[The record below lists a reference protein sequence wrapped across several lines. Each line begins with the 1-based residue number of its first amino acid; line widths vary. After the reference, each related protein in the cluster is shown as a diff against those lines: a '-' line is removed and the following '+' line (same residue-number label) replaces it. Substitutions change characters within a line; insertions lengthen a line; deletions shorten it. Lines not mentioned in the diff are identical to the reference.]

1 MAQITDL
8 TWQQL
13 ETASGASGSSNLI
26 IVDSSEGLLL
36 RLSVLT
42 GVVSLPINSNPK
54 NTMGVVQALYRLR
67 EIAAIAQ
74 ITANAGQSIGER
86 LAAFPPASNGTAVN
100 GFVMSSGQII
110 TRTPLSSTGIVGAS
124 N

>member
-13 ETASGASGSSNLI
+13 ETASSSSLI
-26 IVDSSEGLLL
+26 IVDNSLGLLL
-36 RLSVLT
+36 KLSVLT
-42 GVVSLPINSNPK
+42 DAVSLPTNPK
-54 NTMGVVQALYRLR
+54 DSMGVVQALYRLR
-67 EIAAIAQ
+67 EFAAAAQ
-74 ITANAGQSIGER
+74 ATANAGQSIGER

>member
-1 MAQITDL
+1 MAITDL

-13 ETASGASGSSNLI
+13 ETASGTSLI
-26 IVDSSEGLLL
+26 IVDNTLGLLL
-36 RLSVLT
+36 KLSALT
-42 GVVSLPINSNPK
+42 DAVSLPANPK
-54 NTMGVVQALYRLR
+54 NSTGVVQALYRLR
-67 EIAAIAQ
+67 EFAAAAQ
-74 ITANAGQSIGER
+74 VTVNASQSIGDR

-110 TRTPLSSTGIVGAS
+110 TRTPLSTTGIVGAS

>member
-1 MAQITDL
+1 MAQIVDL
-8 TWQQL
+8 TWQEL
-13 ETASGASGSSNLI
+13 EIASGNSLI
-26 IVDSSEGLLL
+26 ITEPGLGLLL

-42 GVVSLPINSNPK
+42 GIIDTSATAK
-54 NTMGVVQALYRLR
+54 RTTGVVQALYQLR
-67 EIAAIAQ
+67 EWAAAAQ
-74 ITANAGQSIGER
+74 ATVNAGQSIGER

-110 TRTPLSSTGIVGAS
+110 VRTPLATTGIVGAS

>member
-13 ETASGASGSSNLI
+13 ETASGTSGSSSLI
-26 IVDSSEGLLL
+26 IPDSSLGLLL
-36 RLSVLT
+36 RLSAL
-42 GVVSLPINSNPK
+42 GVVGLGSGNARNLP
-54 NTMGVVQALYRLR
+54 GVVQALYQRR
-67 EIAAIAQ
+67 EFAAIAQ
-74 ITANAGQSIGER
+74 ANVNAGQSIGER
-86 LAAFPPASNGTAVN
+86 LAAFPPASNGTAIN

-110 TRTPLSSTGIVGAS
+110 TRTPLATTGIIGAS

>member
-13 ETASGASGSSNLI
+13 ETASGSSLI
-26 IVDSSEGLLL
+26 IVDSSQGLLL
-36 RLSVLT
+36 RLSALT
-42 GVVSLPINSNPK
+42 DVVSLPSGNPK
-54 NTMGVVQALYRLR
+54 NSAGVVQALYRLR
-67 EIAAIAQ
+67 EFAAIAQ
-74 ITANAGQSIGER
+74 ATANASQSIGER

>member
-1 MAQITDL
+1 MTQIIDL

-13 ETASGASGSSNLI
+13 ETASGLPLMVFDNNLGI
-26 IVDSSEGLLL
+26 LV
-36 RLSVLT
+36 R
-42 GVVSLPINSNPK
+42 VSPLIGNITIPNNYK
-54 NTMGVVQALYRLR
+54 DAMGVVQALYQLR
-67 EIAAIAQ
+67 QAAASAQ
-74 ITANAGQSIGER
+74 IAVNTGQSIGER

-110 TRTPLSSTGIVGAS
+110 TRTPLASTGIIGAS